1 MSASL
6 PFAQRYGT
14 IVAALATVGSCDIAM
29 GLTLQLL
36 PLLMESRGVPAWIMG
51 LNAAMAP
58 LGIMLVGPL
67 LPRIVSR
74 FGSKTVVYA
83 SIVLIIAMLAAF
95 KLFPSIWSWFV
106 IRFIFGL
113 SAGTL
118 FTVSEAWILSGADD
132 GNRGRVSGLYTSILA
147 ITFSIGPLILPLTGL
162 HGWMPWLIGMACVAM
177 SAIPLTLLKVSE
189 EAFQHKE
196 GSGFLAFVRRA
207 PMLLFAVGTLT
218 FFDAVMLSFF
228 PIFGLRSGLAVEQ
241 VTLILGVSI
250 IGNALLQLPIGLVA
264 DKWSRS
270 GVITLCA
277 AVTALLGLAMIWTI
291 NSWLIWP
298 VMLIIGTSAFAIYT
312 IGLAI
317 LGDNFTGPDLIAGSA
332 AFAAMWGIGG
342 LLGPPLAGAA
352 TDAFGIDAIPL
363 TVSLIYVVLLV
374 SLAFT
379 GGRFLRPAARGA
391 ANG

>member
-14 IVAALATVGSCDIAM
+14 VVAAIATVACCDIAM

-36 PLLMESRGVPAWIMG
+36 PLLMEQRNVPAWIMG

-58 LGIMLVGPL
+58 LGILVGGPF

-74 FGSKTVVYA
+74 LGSKRVVYA
-83 SIVLIIAMLAAF
+83 SIVMIIATLAAF
-95 KLFPSIWSWFV
+95 KLFPSIWAWFA
-106 IRFIFGL
+106 IRFAFGL

-147 ITFSIGPLILPLTGL
+147 ITFSIGPLIIPLTGL
-162 HGWMPWLIGMACVAM
+162 DGWMPWLIGMVCVAM
-177 SAIPLTLLKVSE
+177 SAIPLTLLRVSE
-189 EAFQHKE
+189 EAFQHKD
-196 GSGFLAFVRRA
+196 GAGFLAFVQRA

-228 PIFGLRSGLAVEQ
+228 PIFGLRSGLSVEQ
-241 VTLILGVSI
+241 VTLILGVAI
-250 IGNALLQLPIGLVA
+250 IGNALMQIPIGILA
-264 DKWSRS
+264 DKWSRL
-270 GVITLCA
+270 GVITISSV
-277 AVTALLGLAMIWTI
+277 VTALLALAMIWTVK
-291 NSWLIWP
+291 SWLIWP
-298 VMLIIGTSAFAIYT
+298 VMLVIGTTAFAIYT
-312 IGLAI
+312 IGLMI

-342 LLGPPLAGAA
+342 LLGPPIAGAA

-363 TVSLIYVVLLV
+363 TVCLVYVLLLV
-374 SLAFT
+374 GLTFT
-379 GGRFLRPAARGA
+379 GGRFVRSAAHG
-391 ANG
+391 